1 MAVRLPILA
10 AAFAAMVLPAFA
22 DEPGVAVARI
32 EIDDRKAVIATVE
45 TLREVAARARIGGT
59 VAQLLVREGD
69 QVAAGSRIA
78 QVVDEKLALQ
88 VQAVDARIQ
97 AQQAQRDQARID
109 FDRAEDLR
117 RSGTVATARVDEART
132 RLDVAE
138 RTLRAVRAER
148 DVLLQQSA
156 EGAVF
161 SPGPGRILRVPV
173 NERSVVLAGDTIATI
188 AADAYVLRLR
198 LPERHAR
205 NLKAGDRILVG
216 ARGLQAAGAPESLR
230 SGRVVL
236 VYPQIDQGRVV
247 ADVEVDGLGDYFVGE
262 RTRVYIS
269 TGTRSALVVPP
280 ELVVRKH
287 GVDYVRLADGTDVVV
302 QVGAATDRG
311 IEILAGLR
319 GGDRVIKP

>member
-1 MAVRLPILA
+1 MISRNSSLA
-10 AAFAAMVLPAFA
+10 AVFLALLSPALAA
-22 DEPGVAVARI
+22 EPGHLVVPVDV
-32 EIDDRKAVIATVE
+32 DDRRAVIATVE
-45 TLREVAARARIGGT
+45 TLREVSARARIGGT
-59 VAQLLVREGD
+59 IAQLLVREGD
-69 QVAAGSRIA
+69 RIAAGGRIA
-78 QVVDEKLALQ
+78 LVVDEKLALQ
-88 VQAVDARIQ
+88 VQALDARIQ

-117 RSGTVATARVDEART
+117 RSGTVAQARVDEART

-138 RTLRAVRAER
+138 RTLRAIRAER
-148 DVLLQQSA
+148 EVLLQQSA
-156 EGAVF
+156 EGAVL

-188 AADAYVLRLR
+188 ATDAYVLRLR

-205 NLKAGDRILVG
+205 SLKAGDTILVG
-216 ARGLQAAGAPESLR
+216 ARGLQAAGAPETRR

-262 RTRVYIS
+262 RTRVYVS
-269 TGTRSALVVPP
+269 TGTRSAFVVPP
-280 ELVVRKH
+280 ELVVRRH

-302 QVGAATDRG
+302 RVGAATDKG
-311 IEILAGLR
+311 VEILAGLR

>member
-1 MAVRLPILA
+1 MAVRLPVLA
-10 AAFAAMVLPAFA
+10 AMFVALAAPAFGA
-22 DEPGVAVARI
+22 DPGLEVSRVDV
-32 EIDDRKAVIATVE
+32 DDRKAVIATVE

-69 QVAAGSRIA
+69 QVSAGSRIA

-88 VQAVDARIQ
+88 VQAIDARIQ

-117 RSGTVATARVDEART
+117 RSGVAAQARVDEART

-138 RTLRAVRAER
+138 RTLRSVRAER

-156 EGAVF
+156 EGAVL

-188 AADAYVLRLR
+188 ATDAYVLRLR

-205 NLKAGDRILVG
+205 SLKAGDTILVG
-216 ARGLQAAGAPESLR
+216 ARGLQAANAPETLR
-230 SGRVVL
+230 RGRVAL

-247 ADVEVDGLGDYFVGE
+247 ADVEVEGLGDYFVGE
-262 RTRVYIS
+262 RTRVYVS
-269 TGTRSALVVPP
+269 TGTRSAVVVPP
-280 ELVVRKH
+280 ELVARRH
-287 GVDYVRLADGTDVVV
+287 GIDYVRLADGTDVVV
-302 QVGAATDRG
+302 QVGAATDKG

-319 GGDRVIKP
+319 AGDRVIKP

>member
-22 DEPGVAVARI
+22 DEPGVAVARV

-59 VAQLLVREGD
+59 VAQLMVREGD

>member
-1 MAVRLPILA
+1 MAVRLPTLA
-10 AAFAAMVLPAFA
+10 AAFTAMVLPAFA
-22 DEPGVAVARI
+22 DEPGVTVARV

-216 ARGLQAAGAPESLR
+216 ARGLQAAGAPEALR

>member
-1 MAVRLPILA
+1 MAVRLPVLA
-10 AAFAAMVLPAFA
+10 AMFVALAAPAFGA
-22 DEPGVAVARI
+22 DPGLAVSRVDV
-32 EIDDRKAVIATVE
+32 DDRKAVIATVE

-69 QVAAGSRIA
+69 QVSAGSRIA

-88 VQAVDARIQ
+88 VQAIDARIQ

-117 RSGTVATARVDEART
+117 RSGVAAQARVDEART

-156 EGAVF
+156 EGAVL

-173 NERSVVLAGDTIATI
+173 NERSVVLAGDTVATI
-188 AADAYVLRLR
+188 ATDAYVLRLR

-205 NLKAGDRILVG
+205 SLKAGDTILVG
-216 ARGLQAAGAPESLR
+216 ARGLQAANAPETLR
-230 SGRVVL
+230 RGRVAL

-247 ADVEVDGLGDYFVGE
+247 ADVEVEGLGDYFVGE
-262 RTRVYIS
+262 RTRVYVS
-269 TGTRSALVVPP
+269 TGTRSAVVVPP
-280 ELVVRKH
+280 ELVARRH
-287 GVDYVRLADGTDVVV
+287 GIDYVRLADGTEVVV
-302 QVGAATDRG
+302 QVGAATDKG

-319 GGDRVIKP
+319 AGDRVIKP

>member
-1 MAVRLPILA
+1 MAVRLPVLA
-10 AAFAAMVLPAFA
+10 AMFVALAASAFGA
-22 DEPGVAVARI
+22 DPGLAVSRVDV
-32 EIDDRKAVIATVE
+32 DDRKAVIATVE
-45 TLREVAARARIGGT
+45 TLREVTARARIGGT

-69 QVAAGSRIA
+69 QVSAGSRIA

-88 VQAVDARIQ
+88 VQAIDARIQ

-117 RSGTVATARVDEART
+117 RSGVAAQARVDEART

-156 EGAVF
+156 EGAVL

-173 NERSVVLAGDTIATI
+173 NERSVVLAGDTVATI
-188 AADAYVLRLR
+188 ATDAYVLRLR

-205 NLKAGDRILVG
+205 SLKAGDTILVG
-216 ARGLQAAGAPESLR
+216 ARGLQAANAPETLR
-230 SGRVVL
+230 RGRVAL

-247 ADVEVDGLGDYFVGE
+247 ADVEVEGLGDYFVGE
-262 RTRVYIS
+262 RTRVYVS
-269 TGTRSALVVPP
+269 TGTRSAVVVPP
-280 ELVVRKH
+280 ELVARRH
-287 GVDYVRLADGTDVVV
+287 GIDYVRLADGTEVVV
-302 QVGAATDRG
+302 QVGAATDKG

-319 GGDRVIKP
+319 AGDRVIKP

>member
-1 MAVRLPILA
+1 MISRFSGLA
-10 AAFAAMVLPAFA
+10 AAVVTIMSAASAA
-22 DEPGVAVARI
+22 EPGHLVARVDV
-32 EIDDRKAVIATVE
+32 DDRRAVIGTVE
-45 TLREVAARARIGGT
+45 TLREVSARARIGGT
-59 VAQLLVREGD
+59 IAQLLVREGD
-69 QVAAGSRIA
+69 RIAAGGRVA
-78 QVVDEKLALQ
+78 LVVDEKLALQ
-88 VQAVDARIQ
+88 VLALDARIQ

-117 RSGTVATARVDEART
+117 RSGTVAQARVDEART

-148 DVLLQQSA
+148 EVLLQQSA
-156 EGAVF
+156 EGAVL

-188 AADAYVLRLR
+188 ATDAYVLRLR

-205 NLKAGDRILVG
+205 SLKAGDTILVG
-216 ARGLQAAGAPESLR
+216 ARGLQAAGMPETLR

-262 RTRVYIS
+262 RTRVYVS
-269 TGTRSALVVPP
+269 TGTRSAFVVPP
-280 ELVVRKH
+280 ELVVRRH

-302 QVGAATDRG
+302 QVGSATDRG
-311 IEILAGLR
+311 VEILAGLR
-319 GGDRVIKP
+319 DGDRVIKP

>member
-1 MAVRLPILA
+1 MIFRLPCFAAAFVALLP
-10 AAFAAMVLPAFA
+10 AAFAA
-22 DEPGVAVARI
+22 EPGHPVARVDV
-32 EIDDRKAVIATVE
+32 DDRKAVIATVE

-59 VAQLLVREGD
+59 VGQLLVREGD
-69 QVAAGSRIA
+69 RIAAGGRIA
-78 QVVDEKLALQ
+78 LVVDEKLALQ

-117 RSGTVATARVDEART
+117 RSGTVAQARVDEART

-156 EGAVF
+156 EGAVL
-161 SPGPGRILRVPV
+161 SPGPGRVLRVPV
-173 NERSVVLAGDTIATI
+173 NERSVVLAGDAIATI
-188 AADAYVLRLR
+188 ATDAYVLRLR
-198 LPERHAR
+198 LPERHALS
-205 NLKAGDRILVG
+205 LKAGDTILVG
-216 ARGLQAAGAPESLR
+216 ARGLQASGAPEILR
-230 SGRVVL
+230 PGRVVL

-262 RTRVYIS
+262 RTRVYVS
-269 TGTRSALVVPP
+269 TGTRSAFVVPP
-280 ELVVRKH
+280 DLVARRH
-287 GVDYVRLADGTDVVV
+287 GVDYVRLANGTDVVV
-302 QVGAATDRG
+302 QVGAATDKG

-319 GGDRVIKP
+319 DGDRVIKP

>member
-216 ARGLQAAGAPESLR
+216 ARGLQAAGAPEALR

>member
-1 MAVRLPILA
+1 MAVRLPVLA
-10 AAFAAMVLPAFA
+10 AMFVALAAPAFGA
-22 DEPGVAVARI
+22 DPGLAVSRVDV
-32 EIDDRKAVIATVE
+32 DDRKAVIATVE
-45 TLREVAARARIGGT
+45 TLREVTARARIGGT

-69 QVAAGSRIA
+69 QVSAGSRIA

-88 VQAVDARIQ
+88 VQAIDARIQ

-117 RSGTVATARVDEART
+117 RSGVAAQVRVDEART

-156 EGAVF
+156 EGAVL

-188 AADAYVLRLR
+188 ATDAYVLRLR

-205 NLKAGDRILVG
+205 SLKAGDTILVG
-216 ARGLQAAGAPESLR
+216 ARGLQAADAPETLR
-230 SGRVVL
+230 RGRVAL

-247 ADVEVDGLGDYFVGE
+247 ADVEVEGLGDYFVGE
-262 RTRVYIS
+262 RTRVYVS
-269 TGTRSALVVPP
+269 TGTRSAVVVPP
-280 ELVVRKH
+280 ELVARRH
-287 GVDYVRLADGTDVVV
+287 GIDYVRLADGTEVVV
-302 QVGAATDRG
+302 QVGAATDKG

-319 GGDRVIKP
+319 AGDRVIKP